1 MLGARGATTAAVT
14 LVLDVVVSRAG
25 LAMACTRGLPAA
37 RDDGLGTGVPLVVAL
52 AVGALVAAA
61 AGGLHGV
68 RGLVGVVAAASA
80 VGMVLVQARRTIG
93 GVTGDVLGAC
103 VEVALTAYLLAD
115 AADPIP
121 G

>member
-1 MLGARGATTAAVT
+1 MVM
-14 LVLDVVVSRAG
+14 VPKFSRRPADW
-25 LAMACTRGLPAA
+25 LPAIDNA
-37 RDDGLGTGVPLVVAL
+37 RAVASTFRPSSL
-52 AVGALVAAA
+52 ALVAAA

-80 VGMVLVQARRTIG
+80 VGLVLVQALRTIG

-103 VEVALTAYLLAD
+103 VEVALTAYLLAE